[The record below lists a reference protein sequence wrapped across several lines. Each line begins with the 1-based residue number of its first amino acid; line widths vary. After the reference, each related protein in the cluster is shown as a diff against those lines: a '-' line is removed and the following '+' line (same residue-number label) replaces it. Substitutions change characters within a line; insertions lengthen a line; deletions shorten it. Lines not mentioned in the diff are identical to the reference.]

1 MCRRA
6 GVGVGGAPKPRRGS
20 SGWRRGGAE
29 SGGPRGE
36 VGRGLE
42 RRVRLRGRQRARGPG
57 HEARKRVRSG
67 QGRRRCRI
75 WRGSLTKGVTGRS
88 GKRGDGGSQDGGGE
102 TLESSSGSHWKEGCP
117 QRASEPW
124 APSERHG
131 GRPRAAAGR
140 AGGES
145 GAVGGGERAVPG
157 SGRRRELRVW
167 CVEVSVRARE
177 PLPGAARRARP
188 PSGRRPG
195 LSWARRGE
203 GAAATAYP
211 RGSRWRGWPSSGR
224 GSPRRRSRT

>member
-6 GVGVGGAPKPRRGS
+6 GAGLGGAPKPRRGS

-57 HEARKRVRSG
+57 HEAREGVRSG
-67 QGRRRCRI
+67 RGRRRCRI
-75 WRGSLTKGVTGRS
+75 WGGVPDKEGDRKVREEGGRGLAK
-88 GKRGDGGSQDGGGE
+88 DGGGG
-102 TLESSSGSHWKEGCP
+102 TLQSSSGSQGNRGCSP
-117 QRASEPW
+117 RASEPRG
-124 APSERHG
+124 PSERHG
-131 GRPRAAAGR
+131 GRPRAAARR
-140 AGGES
+140 ARGEC

-157 SGRRRELRVW
+157 AGRRRELRVW

-177 PLPGAARRARP
+177 PPPGAARRARP

-195 LSWARRGE
+195 LSRARRGE
-203 GAAATAYP
+203 GDSADCSPERVSMARMAQF
-211 RGSRWRGWPSSGR
+211 WSG
-224 GSPRRRSRT
+224 

>member
-6 GVGVGGAPKPRRGS
+6 GAGVGGAPKPRRGS

-75 WRGSLTKGVTGRS
+75 WRGSPDKG
-88 GKRGDGGSQDGGGE
+88 GDGKVREERGRGLSEDGGGE
-102 TLESSSGSHWKEGCP
+102 TLESSSGSQGEEGCP

-145 GAVGGGERAVPG
+145 ERWGEGSGPSRDRAGGE
-157 SGRRRELRVW
+157 S
-167 CVEVSVRARE
+167 
-177 PLPGAARRARP
+177 
-188 PSGRRPG
+188 
-195 LSWARRGE
+195 
-203 GAAATAYP
+203 
-211 RGSRWRGWPSSGR
+211 
-224 GSPRRRSRT
+224 